1 MITKFQADIMS
12 AMITAVFKATIG
24 WLVDKGRYETAEKLK
39 DGDVT
44 DQQFRGII
52 MREIDDM
59 KSKLDGLSKK
69 DLLASISFFR
79 EGIELLYG
87 VFEETRSRREY
98 DADTAQAACAEALSL
113 TEGMKHLELTESGT
127 RKLAKSKDR
136 FKSARERATD
146 AFSNEALSTT
156 DRILAMQYR
165 VMATVLETIDH
176 PADAVT
182 SCNVCIEE
190 LNGLPV
196 VQQSLQEQLKTGIRA
211 VKSLFNKEERRKV
224 ISGVC
229 LVNRVAYDVTQTV
242 SVKEPYTNEPFTK
255 EPAPPLIM
263 IDTGK
268 EKVDLLRDRR
278 VAKILCKQGMEN
290 CSVSWI
296 LGHDGEEEN
305 GLNKPTGIATNSD
318 GQYIVTEYDLTI
330 KVFDKSG
337 KFVQRFRLLPPTDD
351 SGRLSISECKVRLA
365 TDMDY
370 NIYVLVQEASYADQY
385 WILKYNKT
393 AHQHHKLRVLA
404 AGFDCKCELSVSD
417 SGKVVVLICKYGE
430 QKGTVDV
437 YETNGQFVRSFGEQI
452 LCNPCDIT
460 TASDGTVMVVEQS
473 ISGRVHI
480 FSEEG
485 DYLYKF
491 DLQRRLVFPK
501 IAFHR
506 ESQQV
511 VVVGGEKYFSEILY
525 IAIYTKNGEFV
536 RETPIHIGEPSS
548 LRGIAVTTEGRIAV
562 ATSLEDLTCKVII
575 I

>member
-24 WLVDKGRYETAEKLK
+24 WLVDKGRYEAAKKLK

-113 TEGMKHLELTESGT
+113 TEGMKHLELTESAT
-127 RKLAKSKDR
+127 RKLANSKDR

-182 SCNVCIEE
+182 SCKVCIEE

-255 EPAPPLIM
+255 EPAPPLTM

-296 LGHDGEEEN
+296 LGHNGEEEN
-305 GLNKPTGIATNSD
+305 GLNKPIGIATNSD
-318 GQYIVTEYDLTI
+318 GQYIVTDDELTI

-351 SGRLSISECKVRLA
+351 SGRLSISECNVRLA

-404 AGFDCKCELSVSD
+404 AGFDCNCELSVSD

-485 DYLYKF
+485 DHLNNF

-511 VVVGGEKYFSEILY
+511 VVVGGEKYSSEILY

-536 RETPIHIGEPSS
+536 RETPIHMGEPSS
-548 LRGIAVTTEGRIAV
+548 LHGIAVTTEGRIAV
-562 ATSLEDLTCKVII
+562 ATWLEDLTRKVII